1 MTFDA
6 TSSITTDGNLT
17 SLGVTVGSD
26 STLASAAGAT
36 ISSAATIASATVTVA
51 ADATTSGEL
60 SIGEVG
66 SVFTAASVTLAEAA
80 ANGADLNLVGA
91 TFTKLTVTLDG
102 SAAIIVANA
111 ADASNGV
118 AGGTDPGLTI
128 QFDANAEAIAVYN
141 STTAVTITELVLNA
155 SASTGSNTLDV
166 SAAAKANVTGG
177 TGADAI
183 TGTAGADT
191 ISGGSGADTII
202 VSGGA
207 DSVDGGT
214 GNDTITGGTG
224 ADTLTGGSGADT
236 FIFAAG
242 DSGTVSGTVF
252 DTVTDFAV
260 GTGGDLFDLAGA
272 AVIRANTSSGVDVK
286 TAITS
291 GTGTEVVTASVT
303 SGIITLAGANASAID
318 TLTEWLAVARLVNT
332 TTLNVAGFEFGGNT
346 YLYQECNTAT
356 TADDILIQLTGITG
370 ITALGA
376 SAAAAT
382 VPIVG

>member
-51 ADATTSGEL
+51 ADATTSGDL
-60 SIGEVG
+60 TLGE
-66 SVFTAASVTLAEAA
+66 STTTHTATSVTLAEAA
-80 ANGADLNLVGA
+80 ANGMDLNLLGA
-91 TFTKLTVTLDG
+91 TFTKVTVTLDG
-102 SAAIIVANA
+102 STAITAGTVDLDATAAVANGLQFNFDGNA
-111 ADASNGV
+111 GAINIAKGLLNTTV
-118 AGGTDPGLTI
+118 AT
-128 QFDANAEAIAVYN
+128 V
-141 STTAVTITELVLNA
+141 TELVLNVG
-155 SASTGSNTLDV
+155 SSTGGNTLDV
-166 SAAAKANVTGG
+166 SYASKANVTGG

-356 TADDILIQLTGITG
+356 TTDDILIQLTGITG